1 MPRREALTRTEKDTM
16 KLKLDE
22 NGHVVKEGAQV
33 VLGANDKYIGLCRRH
48 WMAGDLGPDFDI
60 HKV

>member
-22 NGHVVKEGAQV
+22 NGHVVTYTVEEEKAEGM
-33 VLGANDKYIGLCRRH
+33 
-48 WMAGDLGPDFDI
+48 WW
-60 HKV
+60 